1 MSGRVTNMLLCL
13 MKISNPL
20 LTMYVLVVTNI
31 QEPKVSMIIKTYVTM
46 GMITELENQAMF
58 SQTFTSYFTDIV
70 DNLNET

>member
-1 MSGRVTNMLLCL
+1 
-13 MKISNPL
+13 
-20 LTMYVLVVTNI
+20 MYVLVVTNI